1 MNQQEKSG
9 KLLED
14 YGQLFSDEVGINLE
28 DQPAPLYQWLTAA
41 QLMSARIGAENAVEG
56 TKALFNNGLTT
67 PNKMADSSWEQRV
80 EVLNKNGYARYD
92 ESTSRMLGENAEL
105 LNEKYAGDLRKLR
118 EEAEK
123 DPDKEHELVQQFKG
137 IGDLGANIF
146 CREAQLVWDEL
157 YPFSDERALETAD
170 EVGLPNDARRLAE
183 TVGQSDYP
191 RLLAAL
197 MRVRLESALEKYT

>member
-1 MNQQEKSG
+1 
-9 KLLED
+9 
-14 YGQLFSDEVGINLE
+14 
-28 DQPAPLYQWLTAA
+28 
-41 QLMSARIGAENAVEG
+41 
-56 TKALFNNGLTT
+56 
-67 PNKMADSSWEQRV
+67 V

-105 LNEKYAGDLRKLR
+105 LNEKYGGDLRKLR

-123 DPDKEHELVQQFKG
+123 GPDKEHELVQQFKG

-183 TVGQSDYP
+183 TAGKSDYP

>member
-1 MNQQEKSG
+1 MNQQEKAG

-67 PNKMADSSWEQRV
+67 PNKMADSSWELRV

-105 LNEKYAGDLRKLR
+105 LNEKYGGDLRKLR

-123 DPDKEHELVQQFKG
+123 GPDKEHELVQQFKG

-183 TVGQSDYP
+183 TAGKSDYP